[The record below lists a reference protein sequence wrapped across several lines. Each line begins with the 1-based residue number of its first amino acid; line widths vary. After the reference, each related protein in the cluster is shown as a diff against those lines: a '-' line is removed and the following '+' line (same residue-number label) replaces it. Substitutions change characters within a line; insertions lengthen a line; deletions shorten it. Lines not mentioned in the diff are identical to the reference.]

1 MGRKRPG
8 DHHGPHESFLGVAG
22 YFYYY
27 GHWYAAL
34 CIDQLPAAE
43 RPYFQDHLAHI
54 ILAHQDGDGSWWDF
68 PLYNYYQQYG
78 TAMAVMTLLHCEK
91 P

>member
-1 MGRKRPG
+1 
-8 DHHGPHESFLGVAG
+8 VAG

-34 CIDQLPAAE
+34 CIDQLPAVE
-43 RPYFQDHLAHI
+43 RPHFQDHLAHI
-54 ILAHQDGDGSWWDF
+54 LLPLQEKDGSWWDF
-68 PLYNYYQQYG
+68 PLYNYHQQYG
-78 TAMAVMTLLHCEK
+78 TAMAVMSLLRCEK